1 MFYNFP
7 GAPGNTGYQAQAN
20 PNPLTDPRFKIQGG
34 EPWGNRPI
42 LPGEKETLDKPFTP
56 LLGPGQNVPMAQG
69 FAGDIGNVAGMNNM
83 QIAGGFNLLNPM
95 TWNKGQEA
103 VDNSKKGIKQGSNN
117 APVNTILNRRA
128 AEVEALKQQ
137 GLY

>member
-42 LPGEKETLDKPFTP
+42 LPWEKETLDKPFTP
-56 LLGPGQNVPMAQG
+56 LLSPGQNVPLAQG
-69 FAGDIGNVAGMNNM
+69 PPGNMGNVGNPRLPFTSLNGTIPMGNAGYFSG
-83 QIAGGFNLLNPM
+83 QRYAQGVPPTGFQHK
-95 TWNKGQEA
+95 T
-103 VDNSKKGIKQGSNN
+103 VS
-117 APVNTILNRRA
+117 
-128 AEVEALKQQ
+128 
-137 GLY
+137 